1 MNDSQREELKSSVNV
16 VVDKCILA
24 SSIVDLTISKVN
36 PEELYDGIMDFV
48 WFMKG
53 VAQKGR
59 TLVEKYREFRN
70 IYPNILP
77 EIKKQ
82 KIPFNEKKFFQKIKL
97 RFSLSDKIRPYYL
110 IYLYESKKL
119 SSDNIS
125 DIILLFFNKIPEKD
139 LQYFGKNY

>member
-1 MNDSQREELKSSVNV
+1 MINLILCALYHSETYSLLNDSQREELKSSVNV

-77 EIKKQ
+77 EIKK
-82 KIPFNEKKFFQKIKL
+82 P
-97 RFSLSDKIRPYYL
+97 
-110 IYLYESKKL
+110 
-119 SSDNIS
+119 
-125 DIILLFFNKIPEKD
+125 
-139 LQYFGKNY
+139 KNTI